1 MPRAAV
7 TDGIELEY
15 EVFGEG
21 VPLYLVMGLN
31 TQMVAW
37 PRELIDDLV
46 ARGYQVVRMDNRDIG
61 LSSKTSGPPPQ
72 RKDVITSVVRPGK
85 ARAKADYLIE
95 HMAADIV
102 GLMDHLGHDRVH
114 LVGASMGGMIVQQ
127 ITIDHPDR
135 VASLCSIMSTTGR
148 KTVGRIHPSLLP
160 RLPSTLLAEPPKDRA
175 AAVDRALRTWRS
187 ISGPH
192 YDEER
197 IREIGELSLE
207 RSTDTVGGVRQLIAI
222 GASPDRGPAPGRV
235 PDPGHPRHAR
245 QARHAERRGRHG
257 PGHPALPAPDVPRH
271 GPRPA
276 HAAVGGDRRGDRPQ
290 RPAREGPRRVA
301 DRLSAGQRHVAVTW
315 TSSSDHRSSPRSASS
330 ASHPSIGQ
338 LPHRRR

>member
-37 PRELIDDLV
+37 PRELIEDLV
-46 ARGYQVVRMDNRDIG
+46 GRGYQVVRMDNRDIG
-61 LSSKTSGPPPQ
+61 LSTKTSGPPPQ

-102 GLMDHLGHDRVH
+102 GLMDHLEHEKVH

-160 RLPSTLLAEPPKDRA
+160 KLPSTLLAEPPKDRA
-175 AAVDRALRTWRS
+175 AAVDRAVRTWRN
-187 ISGPH
+187 IAGPH
-192 YDEER
+192 YDEAR
-197 IREIGELSLE
+197 IREIVELSLE

-222 GASPDRGPAPGRV
+222 GASPDRT
-235 PDPGHPRHAR
+235 
-245 QARHAERRGRHG
+245 
-257 PGHPALPAPDVPRH
+257 
-271 GPRPA
+271 
-276 HAAVGGDRRGDRPQ
+276 
-290 RPAREGPRRVA
+290 EGLRRVECPTLVIHGMRDKLVMPSGGVA
-301 DRLSAGQRHVAVTW
+301 TARAIRHSRLLMFPDMGHDLPTPRLAEIAEEIDRNAR
-315 TSSSDHRSSPRSASS
+315 RASV
-330 ASHPSIGQ
+330 PV
-338 LPHRRR
+338 

>member
-175 AAVDRALRTWRS
+175 AAVDRALRTWRAL
-187 ISGPH
+187 SGPH

-197 IREIGELSLE
+197 IREIVELSLE

-222 GASPDRGPAPGRV
+222 GASPDRT
-235 PDPGHPRHAR
+235 
-245 QARHAERRGRHG
+245 
-257 PGHPALPAPDVPRH
+257 
-271 GPRPA
+271 
-276 HAAVGGDRRGDRPQ
+276 
-290 RPAREGPRRVA
+290 EGLRRVECPTLVIHGMRDKLVMPSGGVA
-301 DRLSAGQRHVAVTW
+301 TARAIRHSRLLMFPDMGHDLPTPRLAEIAEEIDRNARRAKVPAGSQIA
-315 TSSSDHRSSPRSASS
+315 
-330 ASHPSIGQ
+330 
-338 LPHRRR
+338 

>member
-46 ARGYQVVRMDNRDIG
+46 GRGYQVVRMDNRDIG
-61 LSSKTSGPPPQ
+61 LSTKTGGPPPQ
-72 RKDVITSVVRPGK
+72 RKDVIASVVRPAK
-85 ARAKADYLIE
+85 ARLRADYLIE

-102 GLMDHLGHDRVH
+102 GLMDHLGHDKVH

-148 KTVGRIHPSLLP
+148 KTVGRVHPSLLP
-160 RLPSTLLAEPPKDRA
+160 KLPSTLLSEPPKDRA
-175 AAVDRALRTWRS
+175 AAVDRALRTWRT
-187 ISGPH
+187 IAGPH
-192 YDEER
+192 YDEDR
-197 IREIGELSLE
+197 IREIVELSLE

-222 GASPDRGPAPGRV
+222 GASPDRTEGLRRIECPTLVIHGLRDKLVTPSGGVATARAIRHSRLLMFPDMAHDLPTPRLAEMAEEIDRNARRSTVPA
-235 PDPGHPRHAR
+235 
-245 QARHAERRGRHG
+245 
-257 PGHPALPAPDVPRH
+257 
-271 GPRPA
+271 
-276 HAAVGGDRRGDRPQ
+276 
-290 RPAREGPRRVA
+290 
-301 DRLSAGQRHVAVTW
+301 
-315 TSSSDHRSSPRSASS
+315 
-330 ASHPSIGQ
+330 
-338 LPHRRR
+338 

>member
-46 ARGYQVVRMDNRDIG
+46 GRGYQVVRMDNRDIG
-61 LSSKTSGPPPQ
+61 LSTKTSGPPPQ
-72 RKDVITSVVRPGK
+72 RKDVITSVVRPAK
-85 ARAKADYLIE
+85 AKATADYLIE

-102 GLMDHLGHDRVH
+102 GLMDHLGHAKVH
-114 LVGASMGGMIVQQ
+114 LVGASMGGMIAQQ

-160 RLPSTLLAEPPKDRA
+160 KLPSTMLAEPPKERA
-175 AAVDRALRTWRS
+175 AAIDRSLRTWRL

-192 YDEER
+192 FDETR
-197 IREIGELSLE
+197 IREIVELSLD
-207 RSTDTVGGVRQLIAI
+207 RSSDTVGGVRQLIAI
-222 GASPDRGPAPGRV
+222 GASPDRTAG
-235 PDPGHPRHAR
+235 
-245 QARHAERRGRHG
+245 
-257 PGHPALPAPDVPRH
+257 L
-271 GPRPA
+271 
-276 HAAVGGDRRGDRPQ
+276 
-290 RPAREGPRRVA
+290 RRVTCPTLVIHGMLDKLVMPSGGVA
-301 DRLSAGQRHVAVTW
+301 TARAVRHSRLIMFPDMAHDLPTPRLAEIAEEIDRNA
-315 TSSSDHRSSPRSASS
+315 
-330 ASHPSIGQ
+330 
-338 LPHRRR
+338 RRALAPA

>member
-197 IREIGELSLE
+197 IREIVELSLE

-222 GASPDRGPAPGRV
+222 GASPDRT
-235 PDPGHPRHAR
+235 
-245 QARHAERRGRHG
+245 
-257 PGHPALPAPDVPRH
+257 
-271 GPRPA
+271 
-276 HAAVGGDRRGDRPQ
+276 
-290 RPAREGPRRVA
+290 EGLRRVECPTLVIHGMRDKLVMPSGGVA
-301 DRLSAGQRHVAVTW
+301 TARAIRHSRLLMFPDMGHDLPTPRLAEIAEEIDRNARRAKVPAGSQI
-315 TSSSDHRSSPRSASS
+315 S
-330 ASHPSIGQ
+330 
-338 LPHRRR
+338 

>member
-37 PRELIDDLV
+37 PRELIDELV

-197 IREIGELSLE
+197 IREIVELSLE

-222 GASPDRGPAPGRV
+222 GASPDRT
-235 PDPGHPRHAR
+235 
-245 QARHAERRGRHG
+245 
-257 PGHPALPAPDVPRH
+257 
-271 GPRPA
+271 
-276 HAAVGGDRRGDRPQ
+276 
-290 RPAREGPRRVA
+290 EGLRRVECPTLVIHGMRDKLVMPSGGVA
-301 DRLSAGQRHVAVTW
+301 TARAIRHSRLLMFPDMGHDLPTPRLAEIAEEIDRNARRAKVPAGSQIA
-315 TSSSDHRSSPRSASS
+315 
-330 ASHPSIGQ
+330 
-338 LPHRRR
+338 